1 MTKALK
7 FPRIDDLMDRLVLQP
22 ESGHIWLDDRRVFMM
37 HSAAYGALRRELIE
51 SLGLELARGLL
62 TRIGYLSGSRDAEL
76 AKKIRKTADIC
87 EIFAIGPQL
96 HALQGIVQVETVAM
110 NIDVSKGDFY
120 GEFLW
125 KSSVECEAHLTD
137 YEVGPEPVCWMQ
149 VGFASGFSSVFMG
162 KPILFRETECRG
174 MGHEACRV
182 VGKPLNDWDHID
194 DLRFF
199 NAQPFANREVNTRKK
214 EKIRPFQPKPALTAE
229 PHSRFENR
237 RFIGIS
243 SAFNATCHMINR
255 VARTTTPVL
264 FLGESGVGKEMFAHI
279 LHETSDRSDAP
290 FIAVNCAALPESLI
304 ETDLFGV
311 EKGAFT
317 GAAVTK
323 QGRFERADSGTL
335 LLDEISCLSMEA
347 QAKLLRVLQEGEFER
362 VGDQKSRKVNVRIIA
377 ATNED
382 LETLVQ
388 KGRFRADLYY
398 RLNIF
403 PIQIPPLRERK
414 DDIPALANYFMQRFS
429 ILHDRQL
436 SGFSELAVEALLV
449 YEWPGNVR
457 ELENAIER
465 ATLLAT
471 PGGSIELANLPS
483 SVTKKSNS
491 PILKTTP
498 SNQPSNVI
506 HKIDLVP
513 PLSQIRDFETT
524 LFKEVI
530 EKCRGNLTLAAR
542 DLGITRAKLSYRV
555 KKLELEHLCRSR
567 S

>member
-1 MTKALK
+1 MAKSHD
-7 FPRIDDLMDRLVLQP
+7 FPRIDDLMDRLVLHP

-37 HSAAYGALRRELIE
+37 HAAAYGALRRELIE
-51 SLGLELARGLL
+51 SLGLEVARGLL

-96 HALQGIVQVETVAM
+96 HALQGIVQVETVTM
-110 NIDVSKGDFY
+110 DIDVGKGNFY

-125 KSSVECEAHLTD
+125 RGSVECEAHMID
-137 YEVGPEPVCWMQ
+137 YGIGPEPVCWMQ
-149 VGFASGFSSVFMG
+149 IGFASGFSSVFMG

-182 VGKPLNDWDHID
+182 VGKPLSDWEDID
-194 DLRFF
+194 DLKFF
-199 NAQPFANREVNTRKK
+199 NAQPFANREVSTHHK
-214 EKIRPFQPKPALTAE
+214 EKKPPSLPRNE
-229 PHSRFENR
+229 SPPSPQSRFENR

-264 FLGESGVGKEMFAHI
+264 FLGESGVGKEMFARI

-290 FIAVNCAALPESLI
+290 FVAVNCAALPESLI
-304 ETDLFGV
+304 EADLFGV
-311 EKGAFT
+311 EKGAYT
-317 GAAVTK
+317 GATSTK
-323 QGRFERADSGTL
+323 QGRFERADGGTL
-335 LLDEISCLSMEA
+335 LLDEVGCLSKEA

-362 VGDQKSRKVNVRIIA
+362 VGDQKARHVNVRIVA

-382 LETLVQ
+382 LEVAVQ
-388 KGRFRADLYY
+388 NGTFRADLYY

-403 PIQIPPLRERK
+403 PIQIPPLRDRK

-429 ILHDRQL
+429 MLHDRKL
-436 SGFSELAVEALLV
+436 SGFNELAVEALLE

-465 ATLLAT
+465 ATLLAS
-471 PGGSIELANLPS
+471 PGGAIELANLPS
-483 SVTKKSNS
+483 SVTKKSNPQARKS
-491 PILKTTP
+491 LPINGRTSTP
-498 SNQPSNVI
+498 QEDS
-506 HKIDLVP
+506 KEP
-513 PLSQIRDFETT
+513 PLSQIRDSEIA
-524 LFKEVI
+524 LFKEII
-530 EKCRGNLTLAAR
+530 EKSRGNLSLAAR

-555 KKLELEHLCRSR
+555 KKWELEYLCRSR